1 MPKENFFASGG
12 TLAPEHPSYIRR
24 LADEQL
30 FAALIQ
36 HKFVSVLDARQKG
49 KSSLVAQTISKL
61 EESGHLCVKLD
72 LQRYGSNLTQDQWCA
87 GIATAFQEQLPN
99 SNFFAEYRKESTII
113 GPINALFGQI
123 RLLPYQLN
131 QPVTIFADEIDFVRV
146 LPFPAD
152 GFFAAIRSLY
162 NERSQNSNLERL
174 TWCLIGSASP
184 FQLVQSQT
192 VAPFD
197 IAQTII
203 LEDFTPED
211 LTQYANHLGPNPTEA
226 KKLLKQIHTWCGGHP
241 FLTQYLCSI
250 LHQSKTPDLQKLNT
264 IISTEFIHRS
274 GAETNPHLHQVAT
287 GFLSPAHPKPEEFT
301 TTCLLAYKNIL
312 KKPQPVTN
320 YPKDVVSHL
329 RLSGIVTVNNNFLAP
344 RNNLYQRVFN
354 DTWITNHLPTE
365 ENRRQKIAARRAALR
380 VGAIASVVC
389 AALGWLALSNQSLAN
404 QAQAALTKSELNQK
418 QLQEQVYLSAIQA
431 ANSQV
436 NLGNW
441 IAATKTLKTA
451 ENYPEKNWEWHY
463 LNQLTTQYE
472 SEIDLKEPT
481 ITVVPIADTK
491 LFTAFRKSGTEIFT
505 PTGSK
510 KYSFQFS
517 NWPFRTVSRTGQFI
531 TRLAGEQQF
540 EVLTSIGIQAKVL
553 KGTPV
558 GFTQDDNSIFV
569 LNSEKTHVNQIST
582 ATWRTVRSFQ
592 VDENVYSVYAESSSS
607 DWIVTNQNS
616 ISRLNPIT
624 NKTVWNTSFPE
635 SIRLIQH
642 FKSTNHLLVG
652 LAAGPMH
659 SLDYESGKV
668 ITEYK
673 DAGGPI
679 MATVQSNNGLYTASG
694 SANGTV
700 YLYETNKPEPVG
712 TLVGHPGRIN
722 AIWFFDNDSML
733 ATSSDDG
740 TLRTWKIPPNLLV
753 TKLKLGTPG
762 PNILITSPSSQY
774 SAASDILGRVR
785 LITSES
791 TIEKEW
797 LSNSPTLPRISFDPN
812 TDLLAIASKTF
823 GLITFDPKNNQ
834 EQTLTGVFNSEVE
847 DVESASVNGKTYF
860 ASLESDGRILVFT
873 NYDSPQEV
881 RAPKS
886 QPIRI
891 AMSPDAQLLS
901 SVNSDGSVSIISV
914 ESRKILRTIPVHSDK
929 PRYIIFSPDSR
940 LISTVSNDET
950 ATIIDAH
957 SGQIIHKLVGHTSR
971 LFMSKFSPNSRQLVT
986 TSFDGTVRQW
996 DAITGK
1002 QIHVFQHKSW
1012 ISDASFSTDGKRIVT
1027 GGNDHII
1034 HVWDAESG
1042 LELLSLTDYSTTV
1055 NRCHFTS
1062 DGSSLISVD
1071 ADGNLINRV
1080 TGFSFPG
1087 REKRSQSRVRSP

>member
-1 MPKENFFASGG
+1 LPKENFFASGG

-30 FAALIQ
+30 FVALTQ

-49 KSSLVAQTISKL
+49 KSSLVARTISRL
-61 EESGHLCVKLD
+61 EESGHLCIKLD

-87 GIATAFQEQLPN
+87 GIATAFQEQLPK
-99 SNFFAEYRKESTII
+99 SKFFVDYRKECALT

-123 RLLPYQLN
+123 RLLPSHLN
-131 QPVTIFADEIDFVRV
+131 HPVTIFADEIDFVRV

-162 NERSQNSNLERL
+162 NERSQNTNLDRL

-184 FQLVQSQT
+184 FQLVQSQA

-203 LEDFTPED
+203 LEDFTPDD
-211 LTQYANHLGPNPTEA
+211 LAQYANHLGPNPTEA
-226 KKLLKQIHTWCGGHP
+226 KKLLKQIHAWCGGHP

-250 LHQSKTPDLQKLNT
+250 LHQSDSPDFQKLHS

-287 GFLSPAHPKPEEFT
+287 GFLSPAHPKQEEFT
-301 TTCLLAYKNIL
+301 TTCLLAYKKIL
-312 KKPQPVTN
+312 KKPQPVTS

-329 RLSGIVTVNNNFLAP
+329 RLSGLVTVNDNLLAP

-354 DTWITNHLPTE
+354 ETWITNHLPTE
-365 ENRRQKIAARRAALR
+365 ENRRQKIAARRATLR

-389 AALGWLALSNQSLAN
+389 SALGWLALSNQSLAN
-404 QAQAALTKSELNQK
+404 QAQAALSKSELNQK

-441 IAATKTLKTA
+441 IAATKTLQAAK
-451 ENYPEKNWEWHY
+451 NYPDKNWEWHY

-491 LFTAFRKSGTEIFT
+491 LFTAFRKTGTEIFT

-510 KYSFQFS
+510 SYSFQNS
-517 NWPFRTVSRTGQFI
+517 NQPIRTVSRTGQFI
-531 TRLAGEQQF
+531 TRLVGENNF
-540 EVLTSIGIQAKVL
+540 EVVSSTGNQIKVL
-553 KGTPV
+553 RGTTV
-558 GFTQDDNSIFV
+558 GFTQDDRGLFI
-569 LNSEKTHVNQIST
+569 LNPEKTLISLFNTRTWLPERSLKINQS
-582 ATWRTVRSFQ
+582 
-592 VDENVYSVYAESSSS
+592 VYSLYSSSTTS
-607 DWIVTNQNS
+607 DWIITNPTS
-616 ISRLNPIT
+616 ITRLNPTT
-624 NKTVWNTSFPE
+624 NQVRWKVTFPE
-635 SIRLIQH
+635 STRILSYFKKTHQILI
-642 FKSTNHLLVG
+642 G
-652 LAAGPMH
+652 LTAGPMR
-659 SLDYESGKV
+659 SLNYDTGKV

-673 DAGGPI
+673 DSGGPI
-679 MATVQSNNGLYTASG
+679 MATSQSENGQFTASG

-700 YLYETNKPEPVG
+700 YLYETNKSEPIG

-722 AIWFFDNDSML
+722 SLWFFDNDTML

-740 TLRTWKIPPNLLV
+740 TLRTWKIPPKLLV
-753 TKLKLGTPG
+753 TKLNLGTPG
-762 PNILITSPSSQY
+762 PNILITSPSSGY
-774 SAASDILGRVR
+774 SAVSDILGRVR
-785 LITSES
+785 LITSKS
-791 TIEKEW
+791 IVEKEW
-797 LSNSPTLPRISFDPN
+797 LSNSPTLPRILFDPN
-812 TDLLAIASKTF
+812 ADLLAIASKTF
-823 GLITFDPKNNQ
+823 GLITFNPNNSQ
-834 EQTLTGVFNSEVE
+834 ERTLKGVFKSEVE
-847 DVESASVNGKTYF
+847 DVESASHNGQTYF
-860 ASLESDGRILVFT
+860 ASLEADGRLLIFN

-881 RAPKS
+881 KAPNS
-886 QPIRI
+886 QPMRI
-891 AMSPDAQLLS
+891 AMSPNGQLICS
-901 SVNSDGSVSIISV
+901 INEDGSVSIFSV
-914 ESRKILRTIPVHSDK
+914 ETRGILRTIPVHSDK
-929 PRYIIFSPDSR
+929 PRYITFSPNSK

-950 ATIIDAH
+950 ATIIDAQ
-957 SGQIIHKLVGHTSR
+957 SGRIVHTLVGHTSR

-1012 ISDASFSTDGKRIVT
+1012 ISDASFSADGKRIVT
-1027 GGNDHII
+1027 CGNDHII

-1080 TGFSFPG
+1080 TEFSFPAHG
-1087 REKRSQSRVRSP
+1087 KNSQSRLRSP

>member
-30 FAALIQ
+30 FVALTH

-99 SNFFAEYRKESTII
+99 SKFFAEYRKECALI

-123 RLLPYQLN
+123 RLLPSQLN

-211 LTQYANHLGPNPTEA
+211 LAQYANHLGPNPAEA

-250 LHQSKTPDLQKLNT
+250 LHQSKNPDLQRLNT
-264 IISTEFIHRS
+264 IIFTEFIHRS

-287 GFLSPAHPKPEEFT
+287 GFLSPAHLKPEEFMS
-301 TTCLLAYKNIL
+301 TCLLAYKKIL
-312 KKPQPVTN
+312 RKPQPVTN

-329 RLSGIVTVNNNFLAP
+329 RLSGIVTVSDNLLAP

-354 DTWITNHLPTE
+354 ENWITNHLPTE

-389 AALGWLALSNQSLAN
+389 SALGWLALSNQRLAQ
-404 QAQAALTKSELNQK
+404 QAQAALSKSELNQR

-441 IAATKTLKTA
+441 IAATKTLQTA
-451 ENYPEKNWEWHY
+451 ENYPDKNWEWHY

-510 KYSFQFS
+510 KYSFNNLSQPIRS
-517 NWPFRTVSRTGQFI
+517 VSRTGQFI
-531 TRLAGEQQF
+531 TRVSGDKALEI
-540 EVLTSIGIQAKVL
+540 VDS
-553 KGTPV
+553 KGTSVIVLDGQPL
-558 GFTQDDNSIFV
+558 GFTNDDTSLFTLSNQEKSIKQF
-569 LNSEKTHVNQIST
+569 NTST
-582 ATWRTVRSFQ
+582 WKIENTVTFS
-592 VDENVYSVYAESSSS
+592 DNVYSVYAISPMS
-607 DWIVTNQNS
+607 DWI
-616 ISRLNPIT
+616 ISSQTRLIRLNPKT
-624 NKTVWNTSFPE
+624 NRTVWTTTFPE
-635 SIRLIQH
+635 STRILSY
-642 FKSTNHLLVG
+642 FNKTNQILVG
-652 LAAGPMH
+652 LTAGPMR
-659 SLDYESGKV
+659 SLDYNTGKV

-673 DAGGPI
+673 DSGGPI
-679 MATVQSNNGLYTASG
+679 MATSQSKNGLYTASG

-700 YLYETNKPEPVG
+700 NLYETNKPEPIG

-722 AIWFFDNDSML
+722 
-733 ATSSDDG
+733 
-740 TLRTWKIPPNLLV
+740 
-753 TKLKLGTPG
+753 
-762 PNILITSPSSQY
+762 
-774 SAASDILGRVR
+774 
-785 LITSES
+785 
-791 TIEKEW
+791 
-797 LSNSPTLPRISFDPN
+797 
-812 TDLLAIASKTF
+812 
-823 GLITFDPKNNQ
+823 
-834 EQTLTGVFNSEVE
+834 
-847 DVESASVNGKTYF
+847 
-860 ASLESDGRILVFT
+860 SL
-873 NYDSPQEV
+873 
-881 RAPKS
+881 
-886 QPIRI
+886 
-891 AMSPDAQLLS
+891 
-901 SVNSDGSVSIISV
+901 
-914 ESRKILRTIPVHSDK
+914 
-929 PRYIIFSPDSR
+929 
-940 LISTVSNDET
+940 
-950 ATIIDAH
+950 
-957 SGQIIHKLVGHTSR
+957 
-971 LFMSKFSPNSRQLVT
+971 
-986 TSFDGTVRQW
+986 
-996 DAITGK
+996 
-1002 QIHVFQHKSW
+1002 
-1012 ISDASFSTDGKRIVT
+1012 
-1027 GGNDHII
+1027 
-1034 HVWDAESG
+1034 
-1042 LELLSLTDYSTTV
+1042 
-1055 NRCHFTS
+1055 
-1062 DGSSLISVD
+1062 
-1071 ADGNLINRV
+1071 
-1080 TGFSFPG
+1080 
-1087 REKRSQSRVRSP
+1087 